1 LYVLVGVLAGGVGT
15 LVGAGGAVVLVPV
28 LLLFAGDKA
37 EVKHPQ
43 LLTAV
48 SMALVLANAA
58 SGSAAYAKMRRID
71 IKSALLFAA
80 VGVPGTIIGTEAVRY
95 VQRSAFELAFGVLMI
110 GVSIYIFLK
119 PHRSNLQAGKHAP
132 PGHAVRTIIDRD
144 GNEYHYTFN
153 LGLGLAISVGV
164 GFLAG
169 FLGIGGGIIHVPA
182 MTQLLNFPVHVAT
195 ASSHLVLAIMAM
207 VATITHIANG
217 DFTPGVIWMVIPL
230 AAGAIVGAQLGAE
243 VSKKLKGALIVR
255 ILAIALCSA
264 GVRIFIFGISGLTK

>member
-1 LYVLVGVLAGGVGT
+1 MVGILSGGVGT
-15 LVGAGGAVVLVPV
+15 LVGAGGAIILVPV
-28 LLLFAGDKA
+28 LLLFCGDKP
-37 EVKHPQ
+37 EVKSPQ

-48 SMALVLANAA
+48 SMALVLANAT
-58 SGSAAYAKMRRID
+58 SGSIAYGRMKRID

-80 VGVPGTIIGTEAVRY
+80 VGVPGTVIGTEVVRF
-95 VQRSAFELAFGVLMI
+95 VQRSAFEAAFGILMV
-110 GVSIYIFLK
+110 GVSIYIFFK
-119 PHRSNLQAGKHAP
+119 PKRNNLEVSKHAP

-195 ASSHLVLAIMAM
+195 ASSHLVLAIMALM
-207 VATITHIANG
+207 ATITHIAKG
-217 DFTPGVIWMVIPL
+217 DFTPGVINMVIPL
-230 AAGAIVGAQLGAE
+230 AAGAIIGAQLGAK

-264 GVRIFIFGISGLTK
+264 GVRILIYGIMGLK